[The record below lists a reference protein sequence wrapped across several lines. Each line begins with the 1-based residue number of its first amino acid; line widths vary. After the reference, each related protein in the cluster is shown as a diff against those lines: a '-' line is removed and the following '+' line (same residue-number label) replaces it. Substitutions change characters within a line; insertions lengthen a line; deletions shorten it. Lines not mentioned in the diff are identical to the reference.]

1 MSEISVIMGVYNCK
15 DFELLKKSVNSII
28 NQTYTDWEFI
38 ICNDGST
45 NNTLNELN
53 EISKLDNRIKIIT
66 YDKNKGLEYALNSCI
81 EVAKGRYI
89 ARQDD
94 DDESYP
100 ERFEKEI
107 KFLNENP
114 NYAWVGTIAYVYDGN
129 GIYGVYDLPEKP
141 EKKSFLWNS
150 PFLHP
155 SVIFRRD
162 AL

>member
-1 MSEISVIMGVYNCK
+1 M
-15 DFELLKKSVNSII
+15 
-28 NQTYTDWEFI
+28 
-38 ICNDGST
+38 
-45 NNTLNELN
+45 NELN

-129 GIYGVYDLPEKP
+129 GTYAGDVM
-141 EKKSFLWNS
+141 F
-150 PFLHP
+150 FG
-155 SVIFRRD
+155 
-162 AL
+162 